1 MSVIKEKY
9 RSKIG
14 PLHLVQAM
22 ITSSIGK
29 RKYKRCLGTLY
40 CSAQSTYFTPSNPVF
55 FQLAASFVWKLELLR
70 TEIGVNIFCRY

>member
-22 ITSSIGK
+22 ITSSRGE
-29 RKYKRCLGTLY
+29 RKYKKCVG
-40 CSAQSTYFTPSNPVF
+40 AHIP
-55 FQLAASFVWKLELLR
+55 
-70 TEIGVNIFCRY
+70 